1 MIAPRTLAQRLED
14 ARVAQLVAAI
24 VATLKPLFP
33 GVEVRE
39 LPGRIDIS
47 DIIAGDIFPPPMIG
61 VTFQRVRQPINV
73 GGSFDLP
80 VELVAYIV
88 TEEMAI
94 GSRAER
100 RETIAHALGFGL
112 FEILADPDLT
122 LPRWGLTSISLPEDA
137 EMRPL
142 VTAASFGKGVGYYT
156 LTWRQSLKGL
166 GGDPLERMPYTAVE
180 AVEDGEIVLFPPD
193 LSGAPV

>member
-1 MIAPRTLAQRLED
+1 MIAPRTLAQRLAD
-14 ARVAQLVAAI
+14 ARVAQLVSAI
-24 VATLKPLFP
+24 VASLKPLFP

-47 DIIAGDIFPPPMIG
+47 DIIAGDVFPPPMIG
-61 VTFQRVRQPINV
+61 VTFSRVRQPIHV
-73 GGSFDLP
+73 DGSYNLP

-94 GSRAER
+94 NGRAER
-100 RETIAHALGFGL
+100 REALAHAIGFGL
-112 FEILADPDLT
+112 FEILADYDA
-122 LPRWGLTSISLPEDA
+122 PRWGLTSIRLPEEA

-142 VTAASFGKGVGYYT
+142 MTAQSYTKGVAYYA
-156 LTWRQSLKGL
+156 LTWRQALL
-166 GGDPLERMPYTAVE
+166 GMGADPLARMPYTRTE
-180 AVEDGEIVLFPPD
+180 AVEDGVVVDYPAD